1 LYGFERFGKRKES
14 QMRPVVGI
22 TCSLT
27 ASGIGD
33 SIYTLERNIIARD
46 YSRAIEYAG
55 GTPLLIPHVGDIE
68 CINQYLGVLDG
79 LVLSGGGDIDP
90 LLFGQEPH
98 QNLGSV
104 DRVRDEM
111 ELQLTQKALDQDLPI
126 LAICRGI
133 QMLNVAAGGTIY
145 QDIAAEMPQPTLRHS
160 QSGAGWYAS
169 HTIDIIS
176 ESRLF
181 QIFDSP
187 TARVNSFHHQAV
199 REIGE
204 GFIATAKA
212 KDNVIEAI
220 ESPTRRFALGVQYH
234 PEMMWEHHPEVLNLF
249 TAFLKACQ

>member
-1 LYGFERFGKRKES
+1 
-14 QMRPVVGI
+14 MRPVVGI

-27 ASGIGD
+27 ASSIGD

-145 QDIAAEMPQPTLRHS
+145 QDITAEMPQPTLRHS

>member
-1 LYGFERFGKRKES
+1 
-14 QMRPVVGI
+14 MRPVVGI

>member
-1 LYGFERFGKRKES
+1 
-14 QMRPVVGI
+14 MRPVVGI

-27 ASGIGD
+27 ASSIGD

-46 YSRAIEYAG
+46 YSHAIEYAG

>member
-1 LYGFERFGKRKES
+1 
-14 QMRPVVGI
+14 MRPVIGI

-27 ASGIGD
+27 ASPIGD
-33 SIYTLERNIIARD
+33 SIYALERNIIACD
-46 YSRAIEYAG
+46 YARAIEYVG
-55 GTPLLIPHVGDIE
+55 GTPLLVPHVEDMG
-68 CINQYLGVLDG
+68 CIDRYLGVLDG

-98 QNLGSV
+98 QNMGSV
-104 DRVRDEM
+104 DCVRDEM

-160 QSGAGWYAS
+160 QTGAGWYAS
-169 HTIDIIS
+169 HTIDILS
-176 ESRLF
+176 DSRLF
-181 QIFDSP
+181 QIFGSP
-187 TARVNSFHHQAV
+187 TTRVNSFHHQAV
-199 REIGE
+199 RDVPK
-204 GFIATAKA
+204 GFIVTAKA

-220 ESPTRRFALGVQYH
+220 ESPTHRFALGVQCH
-234 PEMMWEHHPEVLNLF
+234 PEMMWERHPEALNLF

>member
-1 LYGFERFGKRKES
+1 
-14 QMRPVVGI
+14 MRPVIGI

-27 ASGIGD
+27 ASPIGN
-33 SIYTLERNIIARD
+33 SIYALERNIIARD
-46 YSRAIEYAG
+46 YARVIEYVG
-55 GTPLLIPHVGDIE
+55 GTPFLVPHVEDMG
-68 CINQYLGVLDG
+68 CIDRYLEVLDG

-98 QNLGSV
+98 QNMGSV

-133 QMLNVAAGGTIY
+133 QMMNVAAGGTIY

-160 QSGAGWYAS
+160 QTGAGWYAS
-169 HTIDIIS
+169 HTIDILS
-176 ESRLF
+176 DSRLH
-181 QIFDSP
+181 QIFGSL
-187 TARVNSFHHQAV
+187 TTRVNSFHHQAV
-199 REIGE
+199 RDVPE
-204 GFIATAKA
+204 GFIVTAKA

-220 ESPTRRFALGVQYH
+220 ESPTHRFALGVQCH
-234 PEMMWEHHPEVLNLF
+234 PEMMWERQPEALNLF

>member
-1 LYGFERFGKRKES
+1 
-14 QMRPVVGI
+14 MRPVVGI

-46 YSRAIEYAG
+46 YSHAIEYAG

>member
-1 LYGFERFGKRKES
+1 
-14 QMRPVVGI
+14 MRPVIGI

-111 ELQLTQKALDQDLPI
+111 ELQLTQQALDQDLPI

>member
-1 LYGFERFGKRKES
+1 
-14 QMRPVVGI
+14 MRPVVGI

-27 ASGIGD
+27 ASSIGD

-68 CINQYLGVLDG
+68 CINQYLGLLDG

-111 ELQLTQKALDQDLPI
+111 ELQLTQQALDQDLPI

>member
-1 LYGFERFGKRKES
+1 
-14 QMRPVVGI
+14 MRPVIGI

-27 ASGIGD
+27 ASSIGD

-46 YSRAIEYAG
+46 YARAIEYAG
-55 GTPLLIPHVGDIE
+55 GTPLLMPHVGDIE
-68 CINQYLGVLDG
+68 CINQYLEVLDG

-98 QNLGSV
+98 QNIGSV

-111 ELQLTQKALDQDLPI
+111 ELQLTQKALTQDLPI

-145 QDIAAEMPQPTLRHS
+145 QDIAAEMPQPTLCHS

-169 HTIDIIS
+169 HTIDILS
-176 ESRLF
+176 DSHLL
-181 QIFDSP
+181 QIFGSP
-187 TARVNSFHHQAV
+187 TVHVNSFHHQAV
-199 REIGE
+199 REVGE
-204 GFIATAKA
+204 DFIVTARA
-212 KDNVIEAI
+212 RDNVIETI
-220 ESPTRRFALGVQYH
+220 ESPPHRFALGVQWH
-234 PEMMWEHHPEVLNLF
+234 PEMMWERHPEALNLF

>member
-1 LYGFERFGKRKES
+1 
-14 QMRPVVGI
+14 MRPVIGI

-27 ASGIGD
+27 ASSIGD
-33 SIYTLERNIIARD
+33 SIYALERNIIARD
-46 YSRAIEYAG
+46 YAQAIEYAG
-55 GTPLLIPHVGDIE
+55 GTPFLIPHVGDIE

-79 LVLSGGGDIDP
+79 VILSGGGDIDP

-98 QNLGSV
+98 QNIGSV

-111 ELQLTQKALDQDLPI
+111 ELQLTQKALSQDLPI

-145 QDIAAEMPQPTLRHS
+145 QDIAAEMPQPTLCHS

-169 HTIDIIS
+169 HTIDLLA
-176 ESRLF
+176 ESRLL
-181 QIFDSP
+181 QIFGSP
-187 TARVNSFHHQAV
+187 SVRVNSFHHQAV
-199 REIGE
+199 RDLGE
-204 GFIATAKA
+204 GFIVTAKA

-220 ESPTRRFALGVQYH
+220 ESTTHRFAVGVQCH
-234 PEMMWEHHPEVLNLF
+234 PEMMWERQPEALSLF

>member
-1 LYGFERFGKRKES
+1 
-14 QMRPVVGI
+14 MRPVVGI

-46 YSRAIEYAG
+46 YSHAIEYAG

-204 GFIATAKA
+204 GFIVTAKA

-220 ESPTRRFALGVQYH
+220 ESPTHRFALGVQYH

>member
-1 LYGFERFGKRKES
+1 
-14 QMRPVVGI
+14 MRPVIGI

-27 ASGIGD
+27 VSAIGD

-46 YSRAIEYAG
+46 YVRAIEYAG

-79 LVLSGGGDIDP
+79 LILSGGGDIDP

-98 QNLGSV
+98 QNIGSV

-111 ELQLTQKALDQDLPI
+111 ELQLTQKALNQDLPI

-145 QDIAAEMPQPTLRHS
+145 QDIASEMPPPTLCHS
-160 QSGAGWYAS
+160 QQGTGWYAS
-169 HTIDIIS
+169 HTIDILS
-176 ESRLF
+176 DSRLL
-181 QIFDSP
+181 QIFGSP

-199 REIGE
+199 REVGE
-204 GFIATAKA
+204 GFIVTAKA
-212 KDNVIEAI
+212 RDNVIEAI
-220 ESPTRRFALGVQYH
+220 ESPTHRFALGVQYH
-234 PEMMWEHHPEVLNLF
+234 PEMMWERHPEVLNLF
-249 TAFLKACQ
+249 TTFLKACR

>member
-1 LYGFERFGKRKES
+1 
-14 QMRPVVGI
+14 MRPVVGI

-27 ASGIGD
+27 ASSIGD

-46 YSRAIEYAG
+46 YSHAIEYAG

-111 ELQLTQKALDQDLPI
+111 ELQLTQQALDQDLPI

>member
-1 LYGFERFGKRKES
+1 
-14 QMRPVVGI
+14 MRPVVGI

-145 QDIAAEMPQPTLRHS
+145 QDIAAEMPQPTLQHS

>member
-1 LYGFERFGKRKES
+1 
-14 QMRPVVGI
+14 MRPVVGI

-46 YSRAIEYAG
+46 YSHAIEYAG

-220 ESPTRRFALGVQYH
+220 ESPTHRFALGVQYH

>member
-1 LYGFERFGKRKES
+1 
-14 QMRPVVGI
+14 MRPVVGI

-46 YSRAIEYAG
+46 YARAIEYAG

-111 ELQLTQKALDQDLPI
+111 EPAAHSKSIRPRSPNSCNLSRHPDAERRCGRYNLP
-126 LAICRGI
+126 R
-133 QMLNVAAGGTIY
+133 Y
-145 QDIAAEMPQPTLRHS
+145 
-160 QSGAGWYAS
+160 
-169 HTIDIIS
+169 
-176 ESRLF
+176 
-181 QIFDSP
+181 
-187 TARVNSFHHQAV
+187 
-199 REIGE
+199 
-204 GFIATAKA
+204 
-212 KDNVIEAI
+212 
-220 ESPTRRFALGVQYH
+220 RR
-234 PEMMWEHHPEVLNLF
+234 
-249 TAFLKACQ
+249 

>member
-1 LYGFERFGKRKES
+1 
-14 QMRPVVGI
+14 MRPVIGI
-22 TCSLT
+22 TCSIT
-27 ASGIGD
+27 SSSIGD

-46 YSRAIEYAG
+46 YADAIEHAG
-55 GTPLLIPHVGDIE
+55 GAPLLVPHVEDME
-68 CINQYLGVLDG
+68 CIDRYLGVLDG

-98 QNLGSV
+98 QNIGSV

-111 ELQLTQKALDQDLPI
+111 EFQLTQKALAQDLPI

-145 QDIAAEMPQPTLRHS
+145 QDIAAEMPQPTLCHS

-169 HTIDIIS
+169 HTIEVLSD
-176 ESRLF
+176 SRLL
-181 QIFDSP
+181 QIFGNLSV
-187 TARVNSFHHQAV
+187 RVNSFHHQAV
-199 REIGE
+199 RDVPE
-204 GFIATAKA
+204 GFIVTAKA

-220 ESPTRRFALGVQYH
+220 ESPTHRFALGVQCH
-234 PEMMWEHHPEVLNLF
+234 PEMMWEHHPEALNLF

>member
-1 LYGFERFGKRKES
+1 
-14 QMRPVVGI
+14 MRPVVGI

-27 ASGIGD
+27 ASSIGD

-199 REIGE
+199 RKIGD

>member
-1 LYGFERFGKRKES
+1 
-14 QMRPVVGI
+14 MRPVVGI

-27 ASGIGD
+27 ASSIGD

>member
-1 LYGFERFGKRKES
+1 
-14 QMRPVVGI
+14 MRPVVGI

-27 ASGIGD
+27 ASSIGD

-169 HTIDIIS
+169 HTIDIMS

-181 QIFDSP
+181 QVFDSP

-204 GFIATAKA
+204 GFIVTAKA
-212 KDNVIEAI
+212 RDNVIEAI
-220 ESPTRRFALGVQYH
+220 ESPTHRFVIGVQCH

>member
-1 LYGFERFGKRKES
+1 
-14 QMRPVVGI
+14 MRPVIGI

-27 ASGIGD
+27 ASPIGD
-33 SIYTLERNIIARD
+33 SIYALERNIVARD
-46 YSRAIEYAG
+46 YASAIEHAG
-55 GTPLLIPHVGDIE
+55 GTPLLVPHVEDME
-68 CINQYLGVLDG
+68 CIDRYLGVLDG

-98 QNLGSV
+98 QNMGSV

-111 ELQLTQKALDQDLPI
+111 EFQLTQEALDQDLPI

-160 QSGAGWYAS
+160 QTGAGWYAS
-169 HTIDIIS
+169 HTIDILS
-176 ESRLF
+176 DSRLF
-181 QIFDSP
+181 QVFGSP
-187 TARVNSFHHQAV
+187 IARVNSFHHQAV
-199 REIGE
+199 RDVAE
-204 GFIATAKA
+204 GFIVTAKA

-220 ESPTRRFALGVQYH
+220 ESPTHRFALGVQCH
-234 PEMMWEHHPEVLNLF
+234 PEMMWERHPEALNLF